1 MTQPVPPEPIPNAT
15 TYSTQDTEHLRL
27 LRIFWY
33 IWAGITGFFSCIFIV
48 HIVMGIVFVV
58 SPPTSSTGGP
68 VPPFLGWMFI
78 AMGSCFMLFG
88 WTIAVL
94 SIFVANSLGRRR
106 RHMFCLIVSGIACL
120 NVPLGTILGVFTMI
134 VLLRPTVKTLFQR
147 AA

>member
-58 SPPTSSTGGP
+58 CVMFLKGGFARHLTRLWNGLWRGRGVRDRGGED
-68 VPPFLGWMFI
+68 VP
-78 AMGSCFMLFG
+78 A
-88 WTIAVL
+88 
-94 SIFVANSLGRRR
+94 
-106 RHMFCLIVSGIACL
+106 
-120 NVPLGTILGVFTMI
+120 
-134 VLLRPTVKTLFQR
+134 TVRSEVET
-147 AA
+147 